1 VSPPRRPAAT
11 LTSRRIL
18 LKQFGLVAT
27 TVPAAAVIGGL
38 VDGLL
43 ITPNW
48 LVTSDYAFG
57 VPPPATA
64 EAAVA
69 AKNTLRIL
77 QVSDLHLNRIGR
89 LEQSLLQSIHDSHAD
104 LIVLTGDVIDA
115 HGSLGSLNILLREFP
130 SQPRT
135 LAIVGNWEHRSGV
148 SLEALGRTYE
158 QHGGEL
164 LINRSVEVEK
174 NGSRL
179 RVTGLDDL
187 IGGVPDAASAL
198 RHEKPTSN
206 HLLLVHCPACRDT
219 IRLPTEHSASLL
231 LAGHTHG
238 GQVAPGGWAL
248 IRPRGSGRYVAGW
261 YDDGG
266 PPMYVSRGIGT
277 SLLPVRIGATP
288 ELVRIDWS
296 LETQES

>member
-11 LTSRRIL
+11 LTNRRIL
-18 LKQFGLVAT
+18 LKQLGLVAA
-27 TVPAAAVIGGL
+27 TVPAAAAIGGL

-48 LVTSDYAFG
+48 LVTSDHAFG
-57 VPPPATA
+57 TPPLAIDAP
-64 EAAVA
+64 AVA
-69 AKNTLRIL
+69 AKNNLRIL
-77 QVSDLHLNRIGR
+77 QVSDLHLHRVGR

-104 LIVLTGDVIDA
+104 LIVITGDMIDA
-115 HGSLGSLNILLREFP
+115 HGSLRSLETLLRDFP
-130 SQPRT
+130 SQPRI
-135 LAIVGNWEHRSGV
+135 LAILGNWEHRSGV

-158 QHGGEL
+158 QHGVEL

-174 NGSRL
+174 NGARL

-187 IGGVPDAASAL
+187 IGGVPDAAFAL
-198 RHEKPTSN
+198 RNVKPTAN

-261 YDDGG
+261 YHDGG

-277 SLLPVRIGATP
+277 SLLPVRMGATP

-296 LETQES
+296 LEPQQS